1 MLIRDTEKTI
11 PYRLSA
17 AEIASLR
24 VLRNKINP
32 SNSSQDAGDEEENTG
47 EINPR
52 NSDLSPWLATS
63 QKVKKNSP

>member
-1 MLIRDTEKTI
+1 MLIRDTQKTI
-11 PYRLSA
+11 PYRLSE

-32 SNSSQDAGDEEENTG
+32 SNSSQDAGDEEDKTE
-47 EINPR
+47 EINSR
-52 NSDLSPWLATS
+52 NSDLSAWFAS

>member
-1 MLIRDTEKTI
+1 VLIRDTEKTI

-24 VLRNKINP
+24 VLRNKMNP
-32 SNSSQDAGDEEENTG
+32 SNSSQDAGDEEDQTE
-47 EINPR
+47 EINSR
-52 NSDLSPWLATS
+52 NSDLSFWLTS